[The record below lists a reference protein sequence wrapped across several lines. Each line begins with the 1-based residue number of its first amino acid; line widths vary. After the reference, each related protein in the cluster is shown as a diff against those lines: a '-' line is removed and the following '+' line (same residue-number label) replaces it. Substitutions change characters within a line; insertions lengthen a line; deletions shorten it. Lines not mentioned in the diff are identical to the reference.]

1 MHYYPI
7 MPKRHT
13 SRILATL
20 ICVFITISTLAQNKK
35 TIPAQRDTSKTVQLT
50 APATSPKGPKPYK
63 DVITEKAITRKGLFR
78 VHRIEEKW
86 FFEIGDSLLNRDIL
100 MVNRI
105 AKAPANTRSGF
116 FGYAGDEINENVIRF
131 EKGPNNKLF
140 LRNISYSV
148 YARDTSGAM
157 YKSVMNSNVQ
167 PITVSF
173 DIKAFSPDSTGNV
186 VDVTDVLSGDND
198 VFFFSPS
205 VKSVLRLGG
214 IQTDKSYIVDIR
226 PYPINTE
233 IRTVK
238 TYSRGS
244 GPAIIG
250 SPQPSAPG
258 GYSTFELNTS
268 MVLLPKTLMR
278 PRYYD
283 DRVSYFTTEF
293 TDYDADPQG
302 VKDISLITRWRL
314 EPKPE
319 DMDKYRKGI
328 LVEPRKPIVFMID
341 PATPSKW
348 VPYLIQG
355 VKDWQPAFEKAG
367 FKNAI
372 TARQPPTSE
381 EDSSWTLEDARF
393 SAIVYKPSEIPNA
406 SGPHVHD
413 PRTGEILESHI
424 NWYHNVMQL
433 VRQWYVIQ
441 AGATDPRA
449 RRPQF
454 SDSLMG
460 KLIRFV
466 SSHEVGHT
474 LGLPHNMGASSATP
488 VENLRNKKWVEQHG
502 HTPSIMDYS
511 RFNYVAQPED
521 SISEVGLIPRIND
534 YDFWA
539 IEWGYKMFPGKTEEE
554 EKKLLNDWVKSKA
567 GNPRLRF
574 LHFNGTDP
582 RAQAE
587 DLGDNAMKAS
597 TYGIRNLKRIIPQ
610 LPDWINVKGENFD
623 NLDKVYDEAVMQYT
637 RYMGHVLMNIGGIYD
652 DKKTTDQ
659 EGAVFSVVPRQ
670 TQKDAMSF
678 LQRNLFETP
687 TWLMNK
693 KILDLTSSPQT
704 DQISTLQDNFLGS
717 MLATS
722 RLQRIIASSNRE
734 RGAYAI
740 DEYFD
745 DLKNGLWSELKT
757 KKPIDNYRRNLQKG
771 FVERL
776 CNMVNPPAATP
787 GIFGGITIFIGP
799 VADPRKSD
807 ILSVA
812 KATLRS
818 LKDDI
823 IKGMPGF
830 TDKMSLY
837 HLQDCEERIQKAL
850 KVD

>member
-1 MHYYPI
+1 
-7 MPKRHT
+7 MPKCHT
-13 SRILATL
+13 SKILVTL
-20 ICVFITISTLAQNKK
+20 TCVLFFSMSTLAQNKK

-50 APATSPKGPKPYK
+50 APATPPKGPKPYK
-63 DVITEKAITRKGLFR
+63 DVITEKAITKKGIFA

-100 MVNRI
+100 VVNRI
-105 AKAPANTRSGF
+105 AKAPANTRAGI

-131 EKGPNNKLF
+131 ERGPNNKLF

-173 DIKAFSPDSTGNV
+173 DIKAYSPDSTGSV
-186 VDVTDVLSGDND
+186 VEVTDVLTGDND

-205 VKSVLRLGG
+205 VKSALRLGG
-214 IQTDKSYIVDIR
+214 LQNDKSYIVDIR

-244 GPAIIG
+244 GPTILG
-250 SPQPSAPG
+250 SPQAPSPG
-258 GYSTFELNTS
+258 GYSTFELNSS
-268 MVLLPKTLMR
+268 MVLLPKILMR

-319 DMDKYRKGI
+319 DMDKYKKGVP
-328 LVEPRKPIVFMID
+328 VEPKKPIVFIID
-341 PATPSKW
+341 PATPAKW

-355 VKDWQPAFEKAG
+355 VKDWQPVFEKAG

-372 TARQPPTSE
+372 TARQPPSNE
-381 EDSSWTLEDARF
+381 EDSSWTLEDARY
-393 SAIVYKPSEIPNA
+393 SAIVYKPSDIPNA

-433 VRQWYVIQ
+433 LRQWYVVQ
-441 AGATDPRA
+441 AGASDPRG
-449 RRPQF
+449 RKLQF

-460 KLIRFV
+460 QMIRSV
-466 SSHEVGHT
+466 SAHEVGHT

-488 VENLRNKKWVEQHG
+488 VENLRDKKWVEKHG
-502 HTPSIMDYS
+502 HTASIMDYA

-521 SISEVGLIPRIND
+521 SVSEIGLLPRISD
-534 YDFWA
+534 YDYWA

-554 EKKLLNDWVKSKA
+554 EKKILNDLVKSKA
-567 GNPRLRF
+567 SNPRLRF
-574 LHFNGTDP
+574 IHYNGTDP

-597 TYGIRNLKRIIPQ
+597 GYGIKNLKRIIPL

-623 NLDKVYDEAVMQYT
+623 DLDKVYDEAMLQFT
-637 RYMGHVLMNIGGIYD
+637 RYMAHVLMNIGGIYD

-659 EGAVFSVVPRQ
+659 PGAVYTVVPRLV
-670 TQKDAMSF
+670 QKDAMTF

-693 KILDLTSSPQT
+693 KVLDLTASPQS
-704 DQISTLQDNFLGS
+704 DPVSTLQDNFLGS

-722 RLQRIIASSNRE
+722 RMQRIISSSNRD
-734 RGAYAI
+734 RGAYSI
-740 DEYFD
+740 DEYLD

-757 KKPIDNYRRNLQKG
+757 KRPIDNYRRNLQKG
-771 FVERL
+771 FVDRL
-776 CNMVNPPAATP
+776 CNMINPPASSP
-787 GIFGGITIFIGP
+787 SFFGGITIFIGP
-799 VADPRKSD
+799 VLDPRKSD
-807 ILSVA
+807 IFSVA

-818 LKDDI
+818 LKDEI
-823 IKGMPGF
+823 EKNMNGF